1 LNDALLQLIIR
12 DPRFR
17 IASSGLLALVVALTV
32 NLLPPLVVVAIL
44 IGVMGLGLFL
54 RRPVMAVY
62 ALVLSVPVQDVVAVE
77 RVTVTRVIFAATLGV
92 WWMWLAL
99 RDDRRIQL
107 TPVGVASI
115 IFLTATLPSLWVAPS
130 LPDSL
135 TELARWV
142 VTIAAFILIVNTVQ
156 TRREMNGLLAV
167 MLFAGVFEAVLG
179 LVQAYSGIGPESF
192 NIEGTL
198 TRAYGTI
205 GAPNS
210 FAGYLDMV
218 LPLALALS
226 VYQWGKWA
234 SARKAAPYL
243 ERPSFVSFNKL
254 GAPVGIT
261 LITVTLFWT
270 LLTTLSRGA
279 WVGLCFGLVAMGV
292 AFGKRA
298 YAVLG
303 VLFAVGVAVLL
314 LGAAGA
320 LPAPITERFGQLAG
334 QLSIFDPRGVVP
346 TPDDYN
352 VVSRMVHWQT
362 AGNMFLASPWIGVG
376 IGNYNLLFVK
386 FGVQGWP
393 FSAGHAHNYYLQL
406 LAETGLVGTTFYIVL
421 LITALVVGVRALLN
435 ARAARD
441 AYGEAVVI
449 GALGILITFMFH
461 NLFENLHVLNMG
473 IHWGAVLALFTLS
486 KRL

>member
-1 LNDALLQLIIR
+1 VNTARLQLMIHDSR
-12 DPRFR
+12 LR
-17 IASSGLLALVVALTV
+17 IAWAGLLALVVALVV
-32 NLLPPLVVVAIL
+32 NLLPPPVVVGAMV
-44 IGVMGLGLFL
+44 GVMALGLFL
-54 RRPVMAVY
+54 RRPIMAVY

-77 RVTVTRVIFAATLGV
+77 RITFTRVVFVMALGT

-107 TPVGVASI
+107 TPIGAASLL
-115 IFLTATLPSLWVAPS
+115 FLTATLPSLWAAPS
-130 LPDSL
+130 LSDSL
-135 TELARWV
+135 TELARWM
-142 VTIAAFILIVNTVQ
+142 VTIVAYILIVNSVQ
-156 TRREMNGLLAV
+156 TRSEMNVLIAV
-167 MLFAGVFEAVLG
+167 MFVGGVFEAALG
-179 LVQAYSGIGPESF
+179 LVQAYTGIGPESF
-192 NIEGTL
+192 NIKGTL
-198 TRAYGTI
+198 TRAFGTI

-210 FAGYLDMV
+210 FAGYLNMT

-226 VYQWGKWA
+226 VYLWGKWA
-234 SARKAAPYL
+234 SERKATPYL
-243 ERPSFVSFNKL
+243 DQPSFVSFRKL
-254 GAPVGIT
+254 AAPLGMT
-261 LITVTLFWT
+261 LITVTLLWT

-279 WVGLCFGLVAMGV
+279 WVGFTFGLLAMGV

-298 YAVLG
+298 SAVLG
-303 VLFAVGVAVLL
+303 VFVAVAFAILV
-314 LGAAGA
+314 LGVAGA
-320 LPAPITERFGQLAG
+320 LPAPITERFGQLVG
-334 QLSIFDPRGVVP
+334 QLSIFDPRGVIP

-352 VVSRMVHWQT
+352 VVSRMVHWQA
-362 AGNMFLASPWIGVG
+362 AGNMFLASPWIGIGV
-376 IGNYNLLFVK
+376 GNYNLLFVR

-393 FSAGHAHNYYLQL
+393 ISAGHAHNYYLQL
-406 LAETGLVGTTFYIVL
+406 LAETGLVGTTFYVVL